1 MIDSTIREFTSDEP
15 SVIHLKPTAI
25 YYGQR
30 IAKEDKGKLHTIAQK
45 HGIREYDMYIDYS
58 SPEYKML
65 YKPLQSK

>member
-1 MIDSTIREFTSDEP
+1 MIHI
-15 SVIHLKPTAI
+15 KPTAI

-30 IAKEDKGKLHTIAQK
+30 IAKEDKDKLHTIAQK

-65 YKPLQSK
+65 SKPLQSK